1 VECPDRK
8 SSARITTATTAVYED
23 AENRTRSSDF
33 FVKGAKLKGEIG
45 EDTADP
51 TASHSYQ

>member
-1 VECPDRK
+1 MLKTGPGQVVPL
-8 SSARITTATTAVYED
+8 
-23 AENRTRSSDF
+23 
-33 FVKGAKLKGEIG
+33 KGAQLKGEIG